1 MRPHWNPFR
10 SRSTEQQR
18 DVRSFLR
25 NFGAGVLEML
35 PKTLWDRPL
44 VIRSAP
50 GGGKTSLMRL
60 FAADSLI
67 HIADRRDD
75 FQILASL
82 LDEVGAFHH
91 GRPAVLGVMLSLD
104 RDYRSI
110 LDLGAP
116 TRSCQ

>member
-35 PKTLWDRPL
+35 PETLWDRPL

-67 HIADRRDD
+67 QIADRQDD
-75 FQILASL
+75 FPVLASWL
-82 LDEVGAFHH
+82 
-91 GRPAVLGVMLSLD
+91 
-104 RDYRSI
+104 
-110 LDLGAP
+110 
-116 TRSCQ
+116 

>member
-1 MRPHWNPFR
+1 MRSHPNPFR
-10 SRSTEQQR
+10 SRSSEQQR

-25 NFGAGVLEML
+25 NFGAGVLKML
-35 PKTLWDRPL
+35 PKTLWDRLL

-60 FAADSLI
+60 FTADSLVQV
-67 HIADRRDD
+67 ADRQND
-75 FQILASL
+75 FPVLANWL
-82 LDEVGAFHH
+82 KDVGACRD

-110 LDLGAP
+110 LD
-116 TRSCQ
+116 

>member
-35 PKTLWDRPL
+35 PETVWDRPL

-60 FAADSLI
+60 FTSESLGLVE
-67 HIADRRDD
+67 DRKPD
-75 FQILASL
+75 FAHLHEKLVEI
-82 LDEVGAFHH
+82 GAISSA
-91 GRPAVLGVMLSLD
+91 GPAFLGVLLNLD
-104 RDYRSI
+104 RDYRAL
-110 LDLGAP
+110 LDVGAP
-116 TRSCQ
+116 E